1 MTVFAIVLDVVV
13 ALLLT
18 ATIIYAYVLNRKLA
32 TLRNTK
38 QEMEGLVNRLVESTG
53 QAETALAELKAA
65 ANESGQRLDTQVKQ
79 AQDLGNDL
87 NFLVEKATGL
97 ADRLESQIGQ
107 ARAATRSGG
116 EGAQAAATA
125 GKAADVPASGRKAAA
140 SSGGK
145 PAAASASRN
154 AVEDE
159 PPANAKLLR
168 ALRGVR

>member
-1 MTVFAIVLDVVV
+1 MTVFATALDVVV
-13 ALLLT
+13 ALLLA
-18 ATIIYAYVLNRKLA
+18 ATIIYAAVLNRKLA

-38 QEMEGLVNRLVESTG
+38 HEMENLVNRLVESTG

-65 ANESGQRLDTQVKQ
+65 ASESGQRLDIQVKQ
-79 AQDLGNDL
+79 AQDLSNDL

-97 ADRLESQIGQ
+97 ADRLEGQIGQ
-107 ARAATRSGG
+107 ARAAARPGG
-116 EGAQAAATA
+116 EGAQAAANT
-125 GKAADVPASGRKAAA
+125 GKSADTPASGRK
-140 SSGGK
+140 
-145 PAAASASRN
+145 PAAASGGRSAAAGASRT